1 MENKVN
7 ILFGP
12 PKYGK
17 ERMTISFFFNL
28 PGKHIVCGG
37 TTANL
42 VSDYL
47 KKPLTV
53 DLVYYRDDVPPVG
66 EIEGVDLV
74 TEGILT
80 LTRVKEMLIN
90 GETPGKDAASLI
102 YTMLC
107 AAEEICF
114 VCGALTDEKKLL
126 LAEIVTRLQKRS
138 QKVTVLNGTSLS
150 ER

>member
-17 ERMTISFFFNL
+17 ERMVLSFFFNL

-47 KKPLTV
+47 EKPLTV
-53 DLVYYRDDVPPVG
+53 DLVYHREDVPPVG
-66 EIEGVDLV
+66 KIEGVDLI

-90 GETPGKDAASLI
+90 GETPAGDAASLI
-102 YTMLC
+102 YNMLC
-107 AAEEICF
+107 AADEICF
-114 VCGALTDEKKLL
+114 LCGVLTDEKKLL
-126 LAEIVTRLQKRS
+126 LDGIANCLQKRR
-138 QKVTVLNGTSLS
+138 QKMTVIYGNDLS
-150 ER
+150 KR